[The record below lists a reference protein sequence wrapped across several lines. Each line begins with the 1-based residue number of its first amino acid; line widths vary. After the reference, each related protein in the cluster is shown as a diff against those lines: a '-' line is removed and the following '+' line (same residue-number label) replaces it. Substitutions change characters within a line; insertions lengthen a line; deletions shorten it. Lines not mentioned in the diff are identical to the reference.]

1 MPDVQATESGCQVIE
16 LLTPKEA
23 AAIRE
28 RVNSQQ
34 KASKK

>member
-16 LLTPKEA
+16 LLIPKEA

-28 RVNSQQ
+28 
-34 KASKK
+34 KLK